1 MLAIRTDDNRVSI
14 TRYDQVKAGE
24 VYVIRGTSVM
34 PEEDGAGGFVLRRK
48 DMPPQLVVCHT
59 PVIFRSV
66 TDVGYCNVTL
76 YVDMG
81 SMGKVSFDTVLGMD
95 QVNIPEMGVHDHHL
109 ERVPRGLAKAFGV
122 LEEDNKSL
130 DYKEMILG

>member
-109 ERVPRGLAKAFGV
+109 ERVPRGLAKAFGCWRR
-122 LEEDNKSL
+122 
-130 DYKEMILG
+130 ITRA